1 MILLEGSIHR
11 LKMDFNNKVLQLKM
25 RKVDIIEKVDNLYS
39 RLSEINKELGMQ
51 DETVKYVIDDKV
63 ENPMNVYN
71 VTDEEIE
78 AYRLELIQRDIEEK
92 NAKKT
97 GNKKKKGA
105 AETEKERQEAEKKLA
120 DEKKK
125 ADEAGAKKMGASVN
139 MADLPDHERK
149 MVIRN
154 DFKVQESKLYSE
166 IKMIR

>member
-139 MADLPDHERK
+139 MADLHDHERK